1 MTMPPQDRVDDAK
14 LKEIRD
20 GLIKHGSPKVRA
32 WQIKDVL
39 KVEGIEMDESTIRG
53 RFIEMGEPLSGMV
66 GEPHAKEEATNEP
79 QTPKMT
85 IETKVYQVP
94 DDLKA
99 YVPKDEDFTNYIVRD
114 IDKRLET
121 HLNASRP
128 GHWKYPI
135 AQGKQGTGKTYSY
148 MYYAWKNKMPFF
160 LYSMYEDFRLTKLFG
175 DKTIING
182 SIVFQESLFVKA
194 TQGASLILFDEI
206 NALSNANTFDFH
218 ALLQNRELFIKDAE
232 NGLGKT
238 YRLSDDCKIGFAQN
252 PKSAK
257 YIGGNIKASN
267 FLGRCT
273 YLTFP
278 EFSKK
283 EIRLALRK
291 KFPALIKEDMEK
303 FVAFY
308 FATLKTIEQA
318 SVPVDVSIRQLNN
331 VIDLWSHGMPIQFA
345 IEDGLTSVMESIS
358 QPKAKETFFRLAQAV
373 WKELLPQS
381 ANEKVEKKEEE
392 DEE

>member
-1 MTMPPQDRVDDAK
+1 MPPIDRVQDDI
-14 LKEIRD
+14 LKAIRD
-20 GLIKHGSPKVRA
+20 KLGKGGAKVRA
-32 WQIKDVL
+32 WQIKDIL
-39 KVEGIEMDESTIRG
+39 KAEYKIEMDESTIRG
-53 RFIEMGEPLSGMV
+53 RFIEMGTPLSGMV
-66 GEPHAKEEATNEP
+66 GEPVRAAESPAEASETQKN
-79 QTPKMT
+79 T
-85 IETKVYQVP
+85 ISRKLHIVADELKTYIP
-94 DDLKA
+94 RDD
-99 YVPKDEDFTNYIVRD
+99 DFTNYIVRD

-135 AQGKQGTGKTYSY
+135 CQGKQGTGKTYGY
-148 MYYAWKNKMPFF
+148 MYYAWENKIPFF
-160 LYSMYEDFRLTKLFG
+160 LYSMFEDFKLTRLFG

-194 TQGASLILFDEI
+194 IQGPSMVLFDEI

-218 ALLQNRELFIKDAE
+218 ALLQNRELFIKDAN
-232 NGLGKT
+232 NGLGKV
-238 YRLSDDCKIGFAQN
+238 YKLHDDCKIGFAQN

-273 YLTFP
+273 YLTYP

-283 EIRLALRK
+283 EIRLAVKK
-291 KFPALIKEDMEK
+291 KFPAIVKDDLER
-303 FVAFY
+303 FVKFY
-308 FATLKTIEQA
+308 FACVETIDKA

-331 VIDLWSHGMPIQFA
+331 VIDLWMSGMPIQYA
-345 IEDGLTSVMESIS
+345 IEDGLTSIMESIS

-373 WKELLPQS
+373 WKELMPQS
-381 ANEKVEKKEEE
+381 AKEKVEKETE
-392 DEE
+392 DED

>member
-1 MTMPPQDRVDDAK
+1 MPPKDRVDDVELQRIRDDLAK
-14 LKEIRD
+14 LDTVGGR
-20 GLIKHGSPKVRA
+20 VRA
-32 WQIKDVL
+32 WQIKDIL
-39 KVEGIEMDESTIRG
+39 KTQGIEMDESTIRG
-53 RFIEMGEPLSGMV
+53 RFIEMGQPLSGMI
-66 GEPHAKEEATNEP
+66 GEPLPKESVAESPT
-79 QTPKMT
+79 TPKET
-85 IETKVYQVP
+85 ILAKVYQVNE
-94 DDLKA
+94 DLKA
-99 YVPKDEDFTNYIVRD
+99 FIPKEEDFTNYIVRD

-148 MYYAWKNKMPFF
+148 MYYAWRNKLPFF

-182 SIVFQESLFVKA
+182 SIVFQESNFVKSI
-194 TQGASLILFDEI
+194 QGPSLVLFDEI

-218 ALLQNRELFIKDAE
+218 ALLQNRELFIKDAN
-232 NGLGKT
+232 NGMGNT
-238 YRLSDDCKIGFAQN
+238 YRLHNDCKIGFAQN

-278 EFSKK
+278 EFTKK

-291 KFPALIKEDMEK
+291 KFPALVKEDLEK

-308 FATLKTIEQA
+308 FATIETIEKA

-331 VIDLWSHGMPIQFA
+331 VIDLWNHGMPIQYA

-381 ANEKVEKKEEE
+381 AKEKVEKEEK